1 MKKENVLEVVQ
12 NSVSSIFTKDDV
24 LKLITSIEQEQQTN
38 QVYDLIKKLQ
48 DLQENISYR
57 FQNLNSDE
65 IVDYDS
71 VEFSIGY
78 NNRIEVDDVR
88 GFNFEDSCDN
98 PNTQGLQLNTSPF
111 SFEMHLFIPSIVN
124 DNQRII
130 QNKQVIKICLSSY
143 WIGSRS

>member
-78 NNRIEVDDVR
+78 NNRIEVEDVSLNVDNLTDIVIDSFSCLIDELR
-88 GFNFEDSCDN
+88 ELELNKEEEEVVGSEFEDG
-98 PNTQGLQLNTSPF
+98 QVTSSEYTPV
-111 SFEMHLFIPSIVN
+111 EENEL
-124 DNQRII
+124 
-130 QNKQVIKICLSSY
+130 
-143 WIGSRS
+143 